1 MSWCGVVCSLYAGL
15 SGPSVSQWVP
25 LPKDSDPLRD
35 PGHVNNSLFY
45 KNFHEVR
52 GLGPRAI
59 SGPSAN
65 AKVRVVLSSRLGLYS
80 LPKRMGLGHMV
91 KETHMI
97 GLDELRERLDIIDE
111 QMMALLSERAKVVN
125 KVADFK
131 RRHNIPVYIPEREVS
146 IIERLRALN
155 PGPLSGDAV
164 ERIYRT
170 IVEEMRKFE
179 SQGLPH

>member
-1 MSWCGVVCSLYAGL
+1 MVFRCNHKPAKSGLCFQLASDYTHSQSAWGCGY
-15 SGPSVSQWVP
+15 
-25 LPKDSDPLRD
+25 
-35 PGHVNNSLFY
+35 
-45 KNFHEVR
+45 
-52 GLGPRAI
+52 I
-59 SGPSAN
+59 
-65 AKVRVVLSSRLGLYS
+65 
-80 LPKRMGLGHMV
+80 V
-91 KETHMI
+91 KETHMM

-111 QMMALLSERAKVVN
+111 QMMALLSERATVVH

-131 RRHNIPVYIPEREVS
+131 RHHNIPVYIPEREAS

-179 SQGLPH
+179 SKSIPH